1 MLHTGYITER
11 PTHRAGLCVSQ
22 LPTMSTQQTTIALEE
37 STRNELFRQKESPE
51 ETYDDVIRSLLEAA
65 E

>member
-1 MLHTGYITER
+1 
-11 PTHRAGLCVSQ
+11 
-22 LPTMSTQQTTIALEE
+22 MSTQQTTIALEE

-51 ETYDDVIRSLLEAA
+51 ETYDDVVRQLLEAA